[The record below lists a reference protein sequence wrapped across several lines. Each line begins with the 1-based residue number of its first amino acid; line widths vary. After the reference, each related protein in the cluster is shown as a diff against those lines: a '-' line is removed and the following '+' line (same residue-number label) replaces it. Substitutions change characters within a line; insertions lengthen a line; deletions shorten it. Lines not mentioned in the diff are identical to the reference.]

1 MSIQQID
8 ESGWAAFFDVLNK
21 ILVGKRAEIEVAS
34 LDLGDQV
41 EAEWLPLIGVTYDHK
56 DDLVEVALEGLDHMI
71 RKPREIYVDHNVG
84 DLVAIYI
91 LDSDG
96 AHQIIRLKGP
106 LALPAPDETVRRV
119 AARPT

>member
-1 MSIQQID
+1 MSIQQIG

-21 ILVGKRAEIEVAS
+21 TLAGKRAEIEVAS

-71 RKPREIYVDHNVG
+71 RKPREIYVDYDVA
-84 DLVAIYI
+84 DLIAIDI

-96 AHQIIRLKGP
+96 AHHIIKLRDP
-106 LALPAPDETVRRV
+106 LALPSPAGSARQT
-119 AARPT
+119 AAQPT